1 MAITWEVTIKPVKVA
16 EQVVSI
22 SATAS
27 DSVTESEITVGIR
40 EADISTGPLKT
51 EAINIIWSKY
61 QRALA
66 SWTARN
72 NVQIACDAL
81 ELSAKTNLEG
91 RS

>member
-16 EQVVSI
+16 EQ
-22 SATAS
+22 
-27 DSVTESEITVGIR
+27 E
-40 EADISTGPLKT
+40 T
-51 EAINIIWSKY
+51 EAINI
-61 QRALA
+61 RRP
-66 SWTARN
+66 ARN

>member
-1 MAITWEVTIKPVKVA
+1 MAITWEVTIKPVKVS

-40 EADISTGPLKT
+40 EAKISTAELKT
-51 EAINIIWSKY
+51 AAINLIWSKY
-61 QRALA
+61 QRALSA
-66 SWTARN
+66 WTSRN
-72 NVQIACDAL
+72 NVQITCDAL